1 MKVIEI
7 NAVYGQGST
16 GTIVRDIEHLCEQ
29 SGIECYVASPDPK
42 VREAKH
48 HYVIGGFVD
57 HKVHAVLSRVYGMQA
72 YYSHIPTKKFLRW
85 LDEVK
90 PDIVHLHN
98 LHSNYIIL

>member
-48 HYVIGGFVD
+48 HYV
-57 HKVHAVLSRVYGMQA
+57 VLWIIRFMLYSRVCMVCRLII
-72 YYSHIPTKKFLRW
+72 HIFLPRNSC
-85 LDEVK
+85 VG
-90 PDIVHLHN
+90 
-98 LHSNYIIL
+98 